1 MQVRVNGSLI
11 RLGVPILA
19 DSRVLLHATVI
30 LSDVI
35 IVISLIVSNN
45 EPVEQRDIIFVDC
58 ILHKALIDI
67 HPILGVA
74 SLAELRGY

>member
-45 EPVEQRDIIFVDC
+45 EPVEQRDIIFVDR